1 MELDHIEAAAA
12 RLEEA
17 IRSHGKRRSPELS
30 LLQHAMARVATA
42 AGDEEAIFACLEAA
56 LASDRQNGAV
66 ASELAAL
73 AMSRGEFDVAI
84 KALQLVTL
92 LKTPGPMSRAEAYLR
107 QAAIAKHR
115 GDLKKSALL
124 AKRAITT
131 DPAYQ
136 EARAFLGELEV
147 SGDSLPPPPEG

>member
-1 MELDHIEAAAA
+1 MY
-12 RLEEA
+12 
-17 IRSHGKRRSPELS
+17 
-30 LLQHAMARVATA
+30 
-42 AGDEEAIFACLEAA
+42 
-56 LASDRQNGAV
+56 SDRQNGAV

-115 GDLKKSALL
+115 GDIKKSALL
-124 AKRAITT
+124 AKRALTT
-131 DPAYQ
+131 EPEYQ
-136 EARAFLGELEV
+136 EAKTFLEELQLRE
-147 SGDSLPPPPEG
+147 SMIPEA